1 MICIINRLEML
12 MAWLAPEMLWALLFV
27 PAPVLLYIWAWRQR
41 KSTQH
46 RFASLRLLKAAKGP
60 GQAWRI
66 HLPAFLLWLM
76 FCLAILALARPV
88 AEITLPTDYRK
99 LVIAI
104 DVSRSMLA
112 RDVEPSRIEAAQAA
126 VRGFI
131 HQLPGDVRAGIVTFA
146 GTAQVVQGITEDR
159 DALLSA
165 VDRFELQRATATGS
179 GLLFSIALLR
189 PDLGIDLEQAIY
201 APAMATWPAP
211 VAPGSDQS
219 GAIVLLSDGR
229 RTTGPDPI
237 EIAKHAADLG
247 IKVHTVAFGTEHGV
261 IPGYEAY
268 SFFVKVDEE
277 TLKAVAKMTGGN
289 YFYAATAEDLESAYR
304 SLRGKL
310 LLEKKQSEISF
321 GLLAIMV
328 LLGLTAICLAIRAG
342 RTVRSL
348 IADQW
353 LAKSRSN
360 QLLSE
365 GRPVKRL

>member
-1 MICIINRLEML
+1 MV
-12 MAWLAPEMLWALLFV
+12 WLAPEMLWALLFL
-27 PAPVLLYIWAWRQR
+27 PFPLLLYLWAWRRR
-41 KSTQH
+41 KSTHIQ
-46 RFASLRLLKAAKGP
+46 FASLRLLKAVQRP
-60 GQAWRI
+60 GQTWRI
-66 HLPAFLLWLM
+66 HFPALLIWLM
-76 FCLAILALARPV
+76 FVLALLSLARPV
-88 AEITLPTDYRK
+88 AEITLPTDERK

-131 HQLPGDVRAGIVTFA
+131 QQLPQDVRAGIVTFA
-146 GTAQVVQGITEDR
+146 GSAQVVQGISDDR
-159 DALLSA
+159 EALLAA

-201 APAMATWPAP
+201 APAMAPWPVP
-211 VAPGSDQS
+211 VEPGSDQS

-237 EIAKHAADLG
+237 EVARHAADLG

-277 TLKAVAKMTGGN
+277 TLKAVARMTGGQ
-289 YFYAATAEDLESAYR
+289 YFYAATAADLESAYKT
-304 SLRGKL
+304 LQGKL
-310 LLEKKQSEISF
+310 VLEKRKSELSF
-321 GLLAIMV
+321 GLLALM
-328 LLGLTAICLAIRAG
+328 LALGLSALMLTLRVRQIGMSRAKNP
-342 RTVRSL
+342 
-348 IADQW
+348 A
-353 LAKSRSN
+353 
-360 QLLSE
+360 
-365 GRPVKRL
+365 